1 MDLGW
6 FANDGF
12 LVTALKARRSGALR
26 LLRGSPT
33 LTGDLERRGQG
44 VRNKIRSRLTRRQPI
59 SLGAWSYDAVH
70 VLARAI
76 DDAKSVE
83 PEKLRQAILSVK
95 GYAGA
100 EGVYN
105 FDKNGDGLHGYNV
118 VKNNNGVVVFDRHI
132 DFDD

>member
-1 MDLGW
+1 
-6 FANDGF
+6 
-12 LVTALKARRSGALR
+12 
-26 LLRGSPT
+26 
-33 LTGDLERRGQG
+33 
-44 VRNKIRSRLTRRQPI
+44 
-59 SLGAWSYDAVH
+59 VH

-76 DDAKSVE
+76 VDAKSLE

-95 GYAGA
+95 GYPGA